1 MFFLSSCV
9 NSYIGDNT
17 THLWQHANNVKNMCH
32 CCQVR
37 TGPYKQ
43 CNKTKTKW
51 IFFCFANWNLS
62 AFLKSGIFPGF
73 SRYLNM
79 AHGVNFPPNQFW
91 YCTLIIGIYFSST
104 MCCTLFILCMTF
116 ERFYGIIRP
125 HKAASFNTLW
135 RAKRRIGCIITVS
148 IFYNVPH
155 FFISSVKGGQ
165 CVPYGKALQEI
176 NFFISSVKGGQCVPY
191 GKALQEIYGQIYNWL
206 SYVLS
211 FVLPF
216 TLLLIMNVVI
226 IHTLRKRSMS
236 DIVKSESQGQVKGHN
251 EGQSSKTKNSE
262 NQIFITLLLVT
273 FAYLIFTTP
282 GYMMFLYSNIVD
294 VERSAY
300 TLAGWHLFFSVGQKA
315 LYTNHAIN
323 FFLYVMSGQKFRTDL
338 IGLFKC
344 KNRKMNQSPFGNST
358 DLQSMSA
365 WICFLSFVSEKTLEP
380 ICMQSCILLISTKS
394 VFK

>member
-1 MFFLSSCV
+1 
-9 NSYIGDNT
+9 
-17 THLWQHANNVKNMCH
+17 
-32 CCQVR
+32 
-37 TGPYKQ
+37 
-43 CNKTKTKW
+43 
-51 IFFCFANWNLS
+51 
-62 AFLKSGIFPGF
+62 
-73 SRYLNM
+73 M

-125 HKAASFNTLW
+125 HKAASFNTLR

-155 FFISSVKGGQ
+155 FFISSVKG
-165 CVPYGKALQEI
+165 
-176 NFFISSVKGGQCVPY
+176 SQCVPY

-216 TLLLIMNVVI
+216 MLLLIMNVVI
-226 IHTLRKRSMS
+226 IHTLHKRSMS
-236 DIVKSESQGQVKGHN
+236 HIVKSEIQGQVKGHN
-251 EGQSSKTKNSE
+251 EGQSSKMKSSE

-294 VERSAY
+294 VEQSAY

-344 KNRKMNQSPFGNST
+344 KNSKMNQSSFGNST

-365 WICFLSFVSEKTLEP
+365 
-380 ICMQSCILLISTKS
+380 
-394 VFK
+394 